1 MSSKKNNINK
11 KNKFYMNLALKQ
23 AARSL
28 GKTGINPPVG
38 CIITNKKGNLISFG
52 RTGINGRPH
61 AEYNAIQNCQNKLI
75 NCNMFVTLEP
85 CTHYAQ
91 TSPCTNLI
99 IKKKINKVYYSVD
112 DVDPR
117 TAKKCKKTLN
127 KKNIFVNDG
136 LNKKLI
142 KKFYNFYYKNKIK
155 KLPFITCKL
164 AISKDGFIK
173 NKKNKNITNEYSRRV
188 SHMLRSQNNAI
199 LISLNTL
206 IDDNPLLTCRISG
219 LKKYSPT
226 RIILDKNLDIP
237 LKSKIAITSNLYKTI
252 IFYNKKKI
260 KKIKILKSK
269 GIKLYFTTLDKK
281 NNFEFDK
288 VFKQIYQLKYSRV
301 LVEGGKK
308 LTNSII
314 NKSLIDEFYLF
325 KSSNKLKKNGKIN
338 VNNIIKK
345 INIFSKSKRSIIV
358 NLEKDRLFNYNFY

>member
-1 MSSKKNNINK
+1 
-11 KNKFYMNLALKQ
+11 
-23 AARSL
+23 
-28 GKTGINPPVG
+28 
-38 CIITNKKGNLISFG
+38 
-52 RTGINGRPH
+52 
-61 AEYNAIQNCQNKLI
+61 
-75 NCNMFVTLEP
+75 
-85 CTHYAQ
+85 
-91 TSPCTNLI
+91 
-99 IKKKINKVYYSVD
+99 
-112 DVDPR
+112 
-117 TAKKCKKTLN
+117 
-127 KKNIFVNDG
+127 
-136 LNKKLI
+136 
-142 KKFYNFYYKNKIK
+142 
-155 KLPFITCKL
+155 
-164 AISKDGFIK
+164 
-173 NKKNKNITNEYSRRV
+173 
-188 SHMLRSQNNAI
+188 MLRSQNNAI

-237 LKSKIAITSNLYKTI
+237 LKSKIALTSNLYKTI